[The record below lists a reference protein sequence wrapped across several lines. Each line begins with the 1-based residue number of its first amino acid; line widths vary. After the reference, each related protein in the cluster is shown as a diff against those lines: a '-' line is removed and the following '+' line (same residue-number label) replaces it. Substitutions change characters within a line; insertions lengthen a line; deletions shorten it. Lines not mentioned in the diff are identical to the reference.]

1 MCMRCYRY
9 MKFDRAEQSLKTQFF
24 KVSRPSDFND
34 PFECRGRIVNVEVPL
49 RKYVHENLERLRN
62 EAIVKS
68 MAAGTIRAEE
78 QSVFTEEILFQQYVE
93 TTKREIDDE
102 SLRVADTLLLMMCL
116 VLEKGL
122 KPDSDVLFWSHYADA
137 GQGVRVTLDLPKKSR
152 AHYMCPV
159 DYSKELPIFDAAEMD
174 GWMKGEKFK
183 SFIERLTHTKGE
195 AWKYE
200 HEIRMIIPRNLPY
213 ALPDNKKHVRQI
225 IVKGRPLEFVR
236 VDPSVVRRVDFGPRV
251 DKAKAAK
258 LVCDLRKSSEYSHVH
273 FFETM
278 FDDAKYAYQYK
289 RVA

>member
-1 MCMRCYRY
+1 
-9 MKFDRAEQSLKTQFF
+9 MKFEHAEQSLKTQFF

-34 PFECRGRIVNVEVPL
+34 PFECRGRIVNVDVPL

-62 EAIVKS
+62 EVIVKS
-68 MAAGTIRAEE
+68 MAAGMIRSEE
-78 QSVFTEEILFQQYVE
+78 QSVFTEDALFQQYVE
-93 TTKREIDDE
+93 TTKRVIDDE

-122 KPDSDVLFWSHYADA
+122 KPDSDVLFWSHYADS
-137 GQGVRVTLDLPKKSR
+137 GQGVRVTFDLPKKSR
-152 AHYMCPV
+152 AHYMCQV

-213 ALPDNKKHVRQI
+213 ALPDDKKHVRQI
-225 IVKGRPLEFVR
+225 SVKGRLLEFIR
-236 VDPSVVRRVDFGPRV
+236 VDPSVVRRVDFGSRV
-251 DKAKAAK
+251 DQVKAAK
-258 LVCDLRKSSEYSHVH
+258 LVCELRANPETAHIH
-273 FFETM
+273 FFKVG
-278 FDDAKYAYQYK
+278 FDPRKYTYQYK